1 VKDEK
6 PTKKV
11 SPAIQERRNKTARD
25 VKIAGFMAG
34 NPLVRDLMTEK
45 LRSELTELR
54 EALENAVDKPLD
66 QLRFLQGRIK
76 GLKDMLAFV
85 SGTM

>member
-45 LRSELTELR
+45 LKSEIDVLR
-54 EALENAVDKPLD
+54 NTLENAVNEPLD
-66 QLRFLQGRIK
+66 QLRFIQGRIK
-76 GLKDMLAFV
+76 ALTDILSVV
-85 SGTM
+85 SGTL

>member
-45 LRSELTELR
+45 LRSELTELQ
-54 EALENAVDKPLD
+54 EALDNAVTEPLD
-66 QLRFLQGRIK
+66 QLRLIQGRIK
-76 GLKDMLAFV
+76 ALKDLLTV
-85 SGTM
+85 VCGTL